1 MDNLKKTDARIIK
14 TRRDLRESLLRII
27 EKKPFDK
34 INVSEI
40 CADAMVNRMTFYKH
54 YNDKY
59 DLLNDVILDIK
70 NKVLAKLEMKYPH
83 ADIETD
89 SLNYVLNLIEMVVD
103 ECMERRLIANF
114 FLEDGLIMTMVA
126 TTIEKFSSELLIQI
140 DKKYHLRYSVD
151 MLSAAMAGGAS
162 FLINYWLNHQP
173 EKNKET
179 FLSNLKSFFQDLFNS
194 NILFK
199 EKA

>member
-173 EKNKET
+173 EKNKEA